1 MIEECQYAFNNF
13 VEEFEA
19 VSKRERIVNDL
30 LAEIPDVTTVEVSHI
45 SAQIEKQVKAFQV
58 REKKIKNFAQQLKA
72 GYTIDKHFFSFFDLP
87 ELITKQKMSKKDFS
101 EISKNL
107 LFKTQKLYLLHKAQ
121 LMPEIPME
129 KLKITDE
136 DMVPLDLI
144 TEVI

>member
-1 MIEECQYAFNNF
+1 
-13 VEEFEA
+13 
-19 VSKRERIVNDL
+19 
-30 LAEIPDVTTVEVSHI
+30 
-45 SAQIEKQVKAFQV
+45 
-58 REKKIKNFAQQLKA
+58 
-72 GYTIDKHFFSFFDLP
+72 
-87 ELITKQKMSKKDFS
+87 MSKKDFS